1 MSLPPSH
8 NNGTRKLHA
17 VPELLL
23 HAHDNSEPR
32 YDDEYYRTNDLAKPF
47 IRAFISVTDSRHDL
61 QSLQLKNSFLETSY
75 GNHPVVLSHTQHR

>member
-1 MSLPPSH
+1 MAHVVATRPSRSRDATV
-8 NNGTRKLHA
+8 GQC
-17 VPELLL
+17 
-23 HAHDNSEPR
+23 
-32 YDDEYYRTNDLAKPF
+32 LAKPF